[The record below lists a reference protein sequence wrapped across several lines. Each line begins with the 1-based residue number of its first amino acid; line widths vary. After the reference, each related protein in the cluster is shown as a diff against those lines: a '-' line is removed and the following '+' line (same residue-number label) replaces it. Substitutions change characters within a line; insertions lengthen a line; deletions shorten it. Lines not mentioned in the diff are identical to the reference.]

1 MLNRMGKTD
10 PISDLQPKY
19 RVIYHMNSAGHRSKI
34 KELSFILDNFNL
46 FTENRD
52 NPLLGKK
59 IKSAQIGS
67 AYTQSSPVLTLRQL
81 FSLWRR
87 SRAIH
92 QTFYDDNGTIIQ
104 GPLYM
109 VGMGG
114 SVLSG
119 AFVFWGIVPTRGLI
133 VISDRSPECSGCSVP
148 PNVSLYTKA
157 AQEV

>member
-1 MLNRMGKTD
+1 MESRG
-10 PISDLQPKY
+10 Y
-19 RVIYHMNSAGHRSKI
+19 RSKI
-34 KELSFILDNFNL
+34 KELSFILDHFDL

-52 NPLLGKK
+52 DPLLDKT
-59 IKSAQIGS
+59 IKSAQVGS
-67 AYTQSSPVLTLRQL
+67 AYTQSSPILTLRQL
-81 FSLWRR
+81 FSIWRR

-92 QTFYDDNGTIIQ
+92 KTFYDDNGAIIE

-119 AFVFWGIVPTRGLI
+119 AFVFWGIVPSRNLI
-133 VISDRSPECSGCSVP
+133 VISDRAPERSVCSVP

-157 AQEV
+157 AQEVENYR